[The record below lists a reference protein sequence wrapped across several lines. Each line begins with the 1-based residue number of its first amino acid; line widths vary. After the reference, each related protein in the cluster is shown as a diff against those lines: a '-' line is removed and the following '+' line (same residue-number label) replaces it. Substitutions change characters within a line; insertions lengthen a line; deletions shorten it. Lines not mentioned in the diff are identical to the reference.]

1 MDKST
6 EQINFFIKLLL
17 MLCMI
22 SQHSADLSQ
31 HFLDHHITT
40 NGLNSNN
47 INFALCMDF
56 SAIVAQADPKERE
69 HKTEMDE
76 NWVLRALRP
85 LDKNNRKVIKIMFS
99 LILSIS
105 HIDKNFQI
113 LQHPLLYSF
122 INMKYNSYAFLFM
135 SILMFKIIF
144 AILITGLTV
153 SSKEYSFEVQKCV
166 NENFSNQSRSNTT
179 KTTSFEVCKH
189 EKNGG
194 LKFQLLIFLCL
205 TVLSTL
211 GMAIKVQR

>member
-1 MDKST
+1 
-6 EQINFFIKLLL
+6 
-17 MLCMI
+17 
-22 SQHSADLSQ
+22 
-31 HFLDHHITT
+31 
-40 NGLNSNN
+40 
-47 INFALCMDF
+47 MDF
-56 SAIVAQADPKERE
+56 SAIVAQAYPKEMK
-69 HKTEMDE
+69 HKKKMDE

-85 LDKNNRKVIKIMFS
+85 LDKNNQKVLNIMFS

-105 HIDKNFQI
+105 HNDKKFQI
-113 LQHPLLYSF
+113 LQHPLLHSF

-166 NENFSNQSRSNTT
+166 NENFSNQSRYNTT
-179 KTTSFEVCKH
+179 KSTSFEVCKH